1 MSVIGIEGE
10 LENNWLFIYNN
21 DGFIAN
27 IFTNRKNR
35 IVLFGNLNQNSNIM
49 FNSKRVLE
57 TYNTED
63 ELESA
68 VDTFVN
74 EPGYYREQ
82 AESGTSE
89 VYLGESVKYPVIIP
103 NEEE

>member
-1 MSVIGIEGE
+1 MSVIGIQGE

-21 DGFIAN
+21 DGLLAN
-27 IFTNRKNR
+27 VFTNRKNR

-49 FNSKRVLE
+49 FNSQRILE

-74 EPGYYREQ
+74 EPGYYKEQ

-89 VYLGESVKYPVIIP
+89 VYLGESVKYPVIILS
-103 NEEE
+103 EEQ

>member
-21 DGFIAN
+21 DGLLAN
-27 IFTNRKNR
+27 VFTNRKNR

-49 FNSKRVLE
+49 FNSQRILE

-74 EPGYYREQ
+74 EPGYYKEQ

-89 VYLGESVKYPVIIP
+89 VYLGESVKYPVIILS
-103 NEEE
+103 EEQ

>member
-21 DGFIAN
+21 DGFLAN

-35 IVLFGNLNQNSNIM
+35 VVLFGNLNQNSNIM
-49 FNSKRVLE
+49 FNNQRVLE

-82 AESGTSE
+82 AESGNSE